1 MVGPGVSHHL
11 NELLEAIKQEFVHVS
26 TEASAFMMHKD
37 ENDHKLLAQHMNEIT
52 QVRKTIYELDLAHRQ
67 MKERYED
74 EIVRLK
80 QKLASQQQQPTQGP
94 QEQQS
99 IVPPR
104 IGPNHSSQ
112 SVPPVGGPR
121 NNVPGST
128 SNSTASPPVSVAQ
141 KAGQASP
148 TPAPPNIR
156 PLQGVASQHQI
167 QRSQVMPQGLPQAVP
182 PPQAVPQGPKPP
194 NMPSQQSP
202 PPVAPQMN
210 SLEKT
215 QKTDEELGNNLAFLD
230 IEQVP
235 PNLKKI
241 GQGYTVVYNKMVP
254 PRIDVELVQS
264 LEHQSVVC
272 CVRFSADGR
281 LLATGCNR
289 CAQVFNVHTGELLAK
304 LQDSSVGED
313 QDLYIRSVC
322 FSPDSKLLATGAE
335 DHQIRLWDVAEKK
348 IKHVFSGH
356 TQDIYSL
363 DFSSSGRFIAS
374 GSGDRTVRIWDVET
388 GQSVLTLQIED
399 GVTAV
404 SLSPDGRYVVAGSL
418 DKVVRVWDAQSGFLV
433 DQLDGPNG
441 HEDSVYSVAFLPNGR
456 EVVSGSL
463 DRTIKVWEL
472 GSHQDGNVHGGKCKR
487 TIQGH
492 RDYVLSVAAAPDGQ
506 WIFSGS
512 KDRTIQMWDSESG
525 QAQLMLQ
532 AHVNSV
538 ISVAPSPVGRLFASG
553 SGDFWAKIWRYGPR
567 T

>member
-1 MVGPGVSHHL
+1 MSHHL
-11 NELLEAIKQEFVHVS
+11 NELLEAVKQEFVHVS

-80 QKLASQQQQPTQGP
+80 QKLATQQQLPAQGP
-94 QEQQS
+94 QDQQLK
-99 IVPPR
+99 VPPR
-104 IGPNHSSQ
+104 IGPNAPSQPVPPIGSVRGNNPGGPANSTVSSPS
-112 SVPPVGGPR
+112 SVPQKPTGQ
-121 NNVPGST
+121 
-128 SNSTASPPVSVAQ
+128 SNSPPPVPPSVR
-141 KAGQASP
+141 S
-148 TPAPPNIR
+148 
-156 PLQGVASQHQI
+156 LQGVVPQQ
-167 QRSQVMPQGLPQAVP
+167 QGPRGQVPPQKLPQTVP
-182 PPQAVPQGPKPP
+182 PPQAAKPP
-194 NMPSQQSP
+194 VISTQQSP
-202 PPVAPQMN
+202 PPVAPQSN
-210 SLEKT
+210 VVEQTPKP
-215 QKTDEELGNNLAFLD
+215 EEEAGNNLAFLD

-235 PNLKKI
+235 PNLKKV

-281 LLATGCNR
+281 YLATGCNR

-322 FSPDSKLLATGAE
+322 FSPDSKYLATGAE

-348 IKHVFSGH
+348 IKHVFTGH

-363 DFSSSGRFIAS
+363 DYASTGRFIAS
-374 GSGDRTVRIWDVET
+374 GSGDRTVRIWDVES
-388 GQSVLTLQIED
+388 GQAVLTLQIED

-404 SLSPDGRYVVAGSL
+404 TLSPDGRYVAAGSL
-418 DKVVRVWDAQSGFLV
+418 DRVVRVWDAQSGFLV
-433 DQLDGPNG
+433 DLLDGPNG
-441 HEDSVYSVAFLPNGR
+441 HEDSVYSVAFMSNGR

-472 GSHQDGNVHGGKCKR
+472 GSHQDGNVHGGRCKK
-487 TIQGH
+487 TIHGH

-512 KDRTIQMWDSESG
+512 KDRTVQMWDPQNG

-538 ISVAPSPVGRLFASG
+538 ISVAPSPVGKLFASG